1 MGYSEEEL
9 KHISTDELFSMLKS
23 IVLYF
28 KLHTR
33 QRTRNVK
40 FLDLYLRIKKEILFR
55 NNKDKNV
62 KENKQNMYFINRKR
76 FASPTEIS
84 SVKIPSF
91 FNDAKNMSRP
101 KKEANETI
109 SESDSVDEEEINTDY
124 CSYFQ
129 TCDFNNKMF
138 NQQNET
144 NIDFSIFHSNSELS
158 EEGDNYHFDIF
169 MNELFTIKE

>member
-1 MGYSEEEL
+1 
-9 KHISTDELFSMLKS
+9 
-23 IVLYF
+23 
-28 KLHTR
+28 
-33 QRTRNVK
+33 
-40 FLDLYLRIKKEILFR
+40 
-55 NNKDKNV
+55 
-62 KENKQNMYFINRKR
+62 
-76 FASPTEIS
+76 
-84 SVKIPSF
+84 
-91 FNDAKNMSRP
+91 MSRP

-158 EEGDNYHFDIF
+158 EEGDILRNDDQSIF
-169 MNELFTIKE
+169 KIALIGQISIFI